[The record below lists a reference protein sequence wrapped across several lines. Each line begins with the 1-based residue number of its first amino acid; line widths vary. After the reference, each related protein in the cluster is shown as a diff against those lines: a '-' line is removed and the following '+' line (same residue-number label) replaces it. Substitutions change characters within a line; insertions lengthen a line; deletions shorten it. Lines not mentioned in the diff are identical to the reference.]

1 MTVPDER
8 SRALVYT
15 RAFLKD
21 LRDPRVTPRVPKNV
35 RDTAGWL
42 LRHYPEPYVIEIAHK
57 AAPGWYGPVP
67 KNLHWRADAPDA
79 FDPHL
84 PAPDHSSPAQSTV
97 AAGALPA
104 ADQAVEPYAHRKPYS
119 RAINKRPG
127 GKK

>member
-21 LRDPRVTPRVPKNV
+21 LRDPGVTPRVPKNV

-67 KNLHWRADAPDA
+67 KNQHWREEVPDA
-79 FDPHL
+79 LDPRL
-84 PAPDHSSPAQSTV
+84 QTPAHSSSVTSTV
-97 AAGALPA
+97 AAGVLPA
-104 ADQAVEPYAHRKPYS
+104 ADRAVEPYATRKPHL
-119 RAINKRPG
+119 RAVNNRPG

>member
-35 RDTAGWL
+35 RDTASWL

-67 KNLHWRADAPDA
+67 KNQHWRADALDA
-79 FDPHL
+79 LDPHL
-84 PAPDHSSPAQSTV
+84 QTPAHSSPAQSTG

-104 ADQAVEPYAHRKPYS
+104 ADRAVDPYATRKPHS
-119 RAINKRPG
+119 GAVNKRPG

>member
-15 RAFLKD
+15 RAFLQD
-21 LRDPRVTPRVPKNV
+21 LRDPRVTPRVPKKV
-35 RDTAGWL
+35 RDTASWL

-67 KNLHWRADAPDA
+67 KNLHWREDALDA
-79 FDPHL
+79 LDPHL
-84 PAPDHSSPAQSTV
+84 QTPANSSPAPSTV
-97 AAGALPA
+97 AAEALPV
-104 ADQAVEPYAHRKPYS
+104 ADRAFEPYASRKPYLD
-119 RAINKRPG
+119 AVNKRPG

>member
-15 RAFLKD
+15 RAFLQD
-21 LRDPRVTPRVPKNV
+21 LQDPRVTSRVPKTV
-35 RDTAGWL
+35 RDTASWL

-67 KNLHWRADAPDA
+67 KHLHWRADARDA
-79 FDPHL
+79 LDPHL
-84 PAPDHSSPAQSTV
+84 QTPAHSSSAQSTA
-97 AAGALPA
+97 AAGVLPA
-104 ADQAVEPYAHRKPYS
+104 ADRAVAPYATRKPHS
-119 RAINKRPG
+119 RAVNKRPG